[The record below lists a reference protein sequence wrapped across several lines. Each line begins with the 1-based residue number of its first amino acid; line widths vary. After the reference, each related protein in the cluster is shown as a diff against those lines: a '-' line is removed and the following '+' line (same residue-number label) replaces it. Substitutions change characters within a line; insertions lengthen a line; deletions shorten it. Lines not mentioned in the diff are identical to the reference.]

1 MISYGKQYIDKN
13 DINNVIKTLKS
24 SHLTQGPDVIKFEKK
39 LCQILKSKRALC
51 VSSGSAALH
60 IAGKSLGWKKGDK
73 IVTSPITFLA
83 GTAAALHC
91 GASPEFV
98 DIDKFTFNMDID
110 KLEQKLK
117 KDKHIKAVIITDFA
131 GQPANWEE
139 LYYLKKKY
147 NVKLINDNCHSLG
160 SKYKNNIGYASKY
173 ADLSCL
179 SFHPVK
185 HITTGEGGAIITNNR
200 EIYQKCKSLRSHGI
214 IKKDKFLPWYYE
226 MQDLGF
232 NYRLSD
238 IHASLGLSQIEKLN
252 KFVTFRNKVAKKY
265 EKIFSKISEVQ
276 TPFLDINRTHSYHL
290 YILQIDFKKNKKT
303 KQQLFKL
310 FKKNNINLQVHY
322 IPIFLHPYIKKNYN
336 LKKSE
341 FPNTIDY
348 YKKSFSIPIYYNLND
363 KIIFKVSRLI
373 KKFLNLK

>member
-13 DINNVIKTLKS
+13 DINNVTKTLKS
-24 SHLTQGPDVIKFEKK
+24 SYLTQGPNVIKFENK
-39 LCQILKSKRALC
+39 LCKILKSKKALC

-73 IVTSPITFLA
+73 IVSSPITFLA

-98 DIDKFTFNMDID
+98 DIDKNTFNMDNN
-110 KLEQKLK
+110 KLENKLK
-117 KDKHIKAVIITDFA
+117 KDKKIKAVIITDFA
-131 GQPANWEE
+131 GQPANWED
-139 LYYLKKKY
+139 LFYLKKKY
-147 NVKLINDNCHSLG
+147 KIDLINDNCHSLG

-185 HITTGEGGAIITNNR
+185 HITTGEGGAIITNNS
-200 EIYQKCKSLRSHGI
+200 EIYNKCKSLRSHGI
-214 IKKDKFLPWYYE
+214 IKKNKFSPWYYE

-238 IHASLGLSQIEKLN
+238 IHATLGLSQIQKLN

-265 EKIFSKISEVQ
+265 EHLFSKISGVT
-276 TPFLDINRTHSYHL
+276 TPFLEANRTHSYHL
-290 YILQIDFKKNKKT
+290 YVLQIDFKKIKKT
-303 KQQLFKL
+303 KEQLFRL

-322 IPIFLHPYIKKNYN
+322 IPIFLQPYIQKKYKLN
-336 LKKSE
+336 KSD
-341 FPNTIDY
+341 FPNSIDY

-373 KKFLNLK
+373 KRFLKI

>member
-1 MISYGKQYIDKN
+1 MVSYGKQYIDKN
-13 DINNVIKTLKS
+13 DINYVIKTLKGDY
-24 SHLTQGPDVIKFEKK
+24 LTQGPNVTKFENK
-39 LCQILKSKRALC
+39 LCQILKSKKALC

-60 IAGKSLGWKKGDK
+60 ISAKSLGWKKGDK
-73 IVTSPITFLA
+73 IVSSPITFIA

-98 DIDKFTFNMDID
+98 DIDRKTFNIDIE
-110 KLEQKLK
+110 KLEDKLK
-117 KDKHIKAVIITDFA
+117 KDKRIKAVIITDFA

-147 NVKLINDNCHSLG
+147 KINLINDNCHSLG

-185 HITTGEGGAIITNNR
+185 HITTGEGGAIITNNSK
-200 EIYQKCKSLRSHGI
+200 IYHKCKLLRSHGI
-214 IKKDKFLPWYYE
+214 VKKDKKFPWYYE

-238 IHASLGLSQIEKLN
+238 IHASLGLSQLQKLN
-252 KFVTFRNKVAKKY
+252 KFIDFRKKVAKKY
-265 EKIFSKISEVQ
+265 DNIFSKISEVKI
-276 TPFLDINRTHSYHL
+276 PFVDSNRTHSYHL
-290 YILQIDFKKNKKT
+290 YVLQIDFQKINKT
-303 KQQLFKL
+303 KEELFRL

-322 IPIFLHPYIKKNYN
+322 IPLFLQPYIQKKYK
-336 LKKSE
+336 LKKSD
-341 FPNTIDY
+341 FPNSFDY
-348 YKKSFSIPIYYNLND
+348 YNKSFSIPIYYNLNE
-363 KIIFKVSRLI
+363 KIIFKVSKLI
-373 KKFLNLK
+373 KNFLKIK